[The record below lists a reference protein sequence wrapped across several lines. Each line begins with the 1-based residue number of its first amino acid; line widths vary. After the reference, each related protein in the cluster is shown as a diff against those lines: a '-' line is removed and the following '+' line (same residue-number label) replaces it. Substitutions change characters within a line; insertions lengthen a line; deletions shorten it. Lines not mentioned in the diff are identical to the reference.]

1 MDKNECERG
10 WKTKKKYNGTII
22 AISNRERVRRN
33 LERESAWKD
42 EIKTHNKS

>member
-1 MDKNECERG
+1 MDKNEWERG
-10 WKTKKKYNGTII
+10 RKKMNNGTNI